1 MRYTTKYPER
11 QSPTSLIYWAHMK
24 PFIATLLTVLT
35 VVLTPW
41 GSAVATSPELP
52 ADQYSRG
59 IVRSVTSGDLQ
70 KADGSTMIGGKR
82 IVGVHLNGGDQPEQD
97 VVVEETDPDTIKGF
111 SLSVGDAVVVVNS
124 TSVQAKES
132 YAIVDTY
139 RIPRL
144 WMLSGIFFLVALLF
158 GRIRGATS
166 ILGLVLTGVV
176 IIGYVVPQIMAGGNP
191 LTVSIIAS
199 LIITVPSLYLAHG
212 LNARTTVALVSTLIT
227 LAATAWI
234 ATRFVGWAHLSGN
247 GSEDAFFLQG
257 LGLNNLNLQ
266 GLLLAGIILGVVGIL
281 DDITTAQS
289 AVVEELHQAN
299 PKLSVSELYRR
310 GISVGREHI
319 TSLINT
325 LFLAYAGV
333 SLPLF
338 LLFRAGNDQPLWLI
352 VNSEPIAEEI
362 VRTLVGSVC
371 LVLAVPITTLLAAAW
386 FGKKV

>member
-1 MRYTTKYPER
+1 
-11 QSPTSLIYWAHMK
+11 MK

-111 SLSVGDAVVVVNS
+111 SLSVGDAVVVVKS